1 MEIIT
6 THINADFDAVASMV
20 AAKKYY
26 PGAVLV
32 FSGSQE
38 KSVREFL
45 ASSQLE
51 LDVKSFKEV
60 ALDDV
65 ERLVIVD
72 INSSKRIGGFSEIFG
87 RKGLDV
93 HVYDHHPSSLNGIKG
108 HKMVI
113 QNVGATI
120 TIFAEMLMKDKVK
133 LSPAEATLM
142 MLGIYEETG
151 SLVFPGTTVRD
162 MNAAAYLLQNGANLN
177 IVSRF
182 MSRKL
187 GPEEIDLLN
196 ELMHSANDYVIHEA
210 RIKIAKA
217 SRDDYIGDIA
227 YLAHKVMDVKDI
239 DAIFLI
245 VMMGERVN
253 IIARSNVAEV
263 NVSEMLEPFGGGG
276 HHAAASAVA
285 GNISLEDAEER
296 LLKVLNDKVH
306 PTKTASDIMTSPVK
320 SISWKSSIAVA
331 EKSMTRFSVN
341 VLPILKGTAFFGTI
355 SREAVEKALFHGF
368 GDSLVSEFC
377 TTDTQT
383 VSPSTP
389 LNMVEQLMIEQNQ
402 RFMPVLEGQKVIGAI
417 TRTDLL
423 RSIYESLLRKG
434 RLETGEPL
442 RDKPSI
448 GRNLASIMRSKFPE
462 EVFKLLVLA
471 GEVAE
476 QSGFSAYLVGG
487 SVRDLKRGESN
498 LDIDIVVEG
507 DGIEFARDLGKRL
520 KAKVKAH
527 QRFGTAVIVTDFLK
541 FDVATARTEY
551 YESPAALP
559 QVEISSIKKDL
570 YRRDFTINTLAVLL
584 NPGKFGQ
591 LLDFFGGQRDI
602 KEKTIRI
609 LHNLSFIE
617 DPTRAFRAIRFS
629 ERFGFN
635 ISKHTMNLIRT
646 AVRINLFDKLSGAR
660 LYDELNLLFHET
672 EPARAIKRLSEF
684 DLLRFIH
691 PSIKLTNGLLKKI
704 EALHE
709 VYVWFNL
716 LYIEEN
722 INITHLF
729 LIALLEVLDAEER
742 ESALQ
747 RLKMP
752 ASVRKEIIESIYKSD
767 NALKGLRK
775 ASAKEIYHILSPLT
789 ISAILFA
796 MAKAKGNEEKKAIS
810 LFLVKIRSTR
820 TELAGKDLKLMGY
833 KTGPLFKKIFK
844 AIIDARLEGLVK
856 SRQDEVKFVKKQF
869 PVKGNFL
876 E

>member
-1 MEIIT
+1 MDIIT

-26 PGAVLV
+26 PGAVIV
-32 FSGSQE
+32 FPGSQE

-45 ASSQLE
+45 SFSQLE
-51 LDVKSFKEV
+51 LDLKSFKDID
-60 ALDDV
+60 LGDV
-65 ERLVIVD
+65 ERLIVVD
-72 INSSKRIGGFSEIFG
+72 INSPKRIGGFSEILG
-87 RKGLDV
+87 RKGLAV
-93 HVYDHHPSSLNGIKG
+93 HVYDHHPSSADGIKG
-108 HKMVI
+108 QKMVV
-113 QNVGATI
+113 QNVGATT
-120 TIFAEMLMKDKVK
+120 TIFAEMLRDDKIQ

-151 SLVFPGTTVRD
+151 SLVFPSTTVRD
-162 MNAAAYLLQNGANLN
+162 INAAAYLLHCGANLN

-187 GPEEIDLLN
+187 GPEEIGLLN

-210 RIKIAKA
+210 RVKIARA
-217 SRDDYIGDIA
+217 SRESYISDIA
-227 YLAHKVMDVKDI
+227 YLAHKIMDVKDI
-239 DAIFLI
+239 DAIFLVI
-245 VMMGERVN
+245 MMEDKVN
-253 IIARSNVAEV
+253 IIARSNAAEV
-263 NVSEMLEPFGGGG
+263 NVSEILEPFGGGG
-276 HHAAASAVA
+276 HHAAASAVV
-285 GNISLEDAEER
+285 GDISIEETEDM
-296 LLKVLNDKVH
+296 LLKVLNEKVH

-320 SISWKSSIAVA
+320 SISWKSSIAAA
-331 EKSMTRFSVN
+331 EKTMTRFSVN
-341 VLPILKGTAFFGTI
+341 VLPVLKGAGYFGTI

-368 GDSLVSEFC
+368 GDNTVSEFC

-383 VSPSTP
+383 VLPSTP
-389 LNMVEQLMIEQNQ
+389 LNVVEQLMIEQNQ
-402 RFMPVLEGQKVIGAI
+402 RFMSVLEGQKVIGAI

-434 RLETGEPL
+434 RLDTGEPL
-442 RDKPSI
+442 RDKPSV
-448 GRNLASIMRSKFPE
+448 GRNLASVMKAKFPP
-462 EVFKLLVLA
+462 EVLKLLVLA

-476 QSGFSAYLVGG
+476 KSGFSAYLVGG
-487 SVRDLKRGESN
+487 SVRDLKRGEAN

-527 QRFGTAVIVTDFLK
+527 QRFRTAVIITDFLK
-541 FDVATARTEY
+541 FDVATARTEF

-570 YRRDFTINTLAVLL
+570 YRRDFTVNTLAVLL

-629 ERFGFN
+629 ERFGFS
-635 ISKHTMNLIRT
+635 ISKHTTNLIRT

-672 EPARAIKRLSEF
+672 EPAGAIKRLSEF

-691 PSIKLTNGLLKKI
+691 PSIKLTVALLKKI
-704 EALHE
+704 KALHE

-716 LYIEEN
+716 LYIEEK
-722 INITHLF
+722 INISHLF
-729 LIALLEVLDAEER
+729 LIALLEGLNDEER
-742 ESALQ
+742 ESALH
-747 RLKMP
+747 RLKVP
-752 ASVRKEIIESIYKSD
+752 AGVQKEIIDSIHKSD
-767 NALKGLRK
+767 NALKELRK
-775 ASAKEIYHILSPLT
+775 ASEKEIYHILSPLN
-789 ISAILFA
+789 ISTILFA

-810 LFLVKIRSTR
+810 LFLVKLRSTR

-833 KTGPLFKKIFK
+833 KTGPFFKKIFN
-844 AIIDARLEGLVK
+844 AIIEARLEGLVK
-856 SRQDEVKFVKKQF
+856 SRQDEVQFVKKEF
-869 PVKGNFL
+869 PLKNNL
-876 E
+876 SP

>member
-26 PGAVLV
+26 PGAVMV
-32 FSGSQE
+32 FPGSQE

-45 ASSQLE
+45 SSSHLE
-51 LDVKSFKEV
+51 LDLKSFKDIE
-60 ALDDV
+60 LDDV
-65 ERLVIVD
+65 ERLIVVD
-72 INSSKRIGGFSEIFG
+72 INSSKRIGVFSEILG
-87 RKGLDV
+87 RMGLAV
-93 HVYDHHPSSLNGIKG
+93 HVYDHHPSSLNGIMG
-108 HKMVI
+108 QKMVI
-113 QNVGATI
+113 QNVGATT
-120 TIFAEMLMKDKVK
+120 TIFAEMLRDDKIR
-133 LSPAEATLM
+133 LSPAEATLL

-151 SLVFPGTTVRD
+151 SLAFPGTTERD
-162 MNAAAYLLQNGANLN
+162 LNAAAYLLHNGANLN
-177 IVSRF
+177 VVSRF
-182 MSRKL
+182 ISRKL
-187 GPEEIDLLN
+187 GTEEIDLLN

-217 SRDDYIGDIA
+217 ARDEYIGDIA
-227 YLAHKVMDVKDI
+227 YLAHKIMDVKDI
-239 DAIFLI
+239 DAIFLV

-253 IIARSNVAEV
+253 IIARSNAAEV
-263 NVSEMLEPFGGGG
+263 DVSEILEPFGGGG

-285 GNISLEDAEER
+285 GDISLEDAEER
-296 LLKVLNDKVH
+296 LLKVLNEKVH

-320 SISWKSSIAVA
+320 SISWKSSISAA
-331 EKSMTRFSVN
+331 EKTMTRFSVN
-341 VLPILKGTAFFGTI
+341 VLPVLKGTGYFGTI

-368 GDSLVSEFC
+368 GESPVSEFC
-377 TTDTQT
+377 TTDTRA
-383 VSPSTP
+383 VSPLTP
-389 LNMVEQLMIEQNQ
+389 LNMVEQFMIEQNQ
-402 RFMPVLEGQKVIGAI
+402 RFMPVLEGEKVIGAI

-434 RLETGEPL
+434 RLDSGEAF
-442 RDKPSI
+442 RDKPSV
-448 GRNLASIMRSKFPE
+448 GRNLASAMRAKFPP

-476 QSGFSAYLVGG
+476 KKGFSAYLVGG
-487 SVRDLKRGESN
+487 SVRDLKRGEAN

-507 DGIEFARDLGKRL
+507 DGINFARDLGKRL

-629 ERFGFN
+629 ERFGFS
-635 ISKHTMNLIRT
+635 ISKHTVNLIRT

-660 LYDELNLLFHET
+660 LYDELNMLFHET
-672 EPARAIKRLSEF
+672 EPVSAIKRLSEL

-691 PSIKLTNGLLKKI
+691 PSIKLTASLVKKI

-716 LYIEEN
+716 LYIEEK
-722 INITHLF
+722 INISHLF
-729 LIALLEVLDAEER
+729 LIALLEGIQDEER
-742 ESALQ
+742 ESALH
-747 RLKMP
+747 RLNVP
-752 ASVRKEIIESIYKSD
+752 AGARKEIIKSIYESD
-767 NALKGLRK
+767 KALKELRK
-775 ASAKEIYHILSPLT
+775 ASNKEIYHMLSPLT

-796 MAKAKGNEEKKAIS
+796 MAKAKGKEEKKAIS
-810 LFLVKIRSTR
+810 LFIVKLRSTR
-820 TELAGKDLKLMGY
+820 TELNGKDLKLMGY
-833 KTGPLFKKIFK
+833 KAGPLYKKIFK
-844 AIIDARLEGLVK
+844 AIIEARIEGLVK
-856 SRQDEVKFVKKQF
+856 SRQDEVKFVKKEF
-869 PVKGNFL
+869 PLKNRS
-876 E
+876 